1 MSITTICN
9 LICSIGI
16 IMNNNPTIE
25 KHRAEKIA
33 LHLDK
38 YKKQFKIPARIM
50 LGIWMHE
57 SAYKVNAVNH
67 KSKDYGIGQI
77 NERTI
82 KLYGIDKDRLLKD
95 LDYSIYKSVKVFSW
109 FYKNYPPKEAIKR
122 YNVGTRPTAIQREEA
137 KKYYKKVEKY
147 ALNQ

>member
-25 KHRAEKIA
+25 KHGAEKIA
-33 LHLDK
+33 LYLDK

-50 LGIWMHE
+50 LGIWMVE
-57 SAYKVNAVNH
+57 SSYKVDAVNH

-77 NERTI
+77 NEKTI
-82 KLYGIDKDRLLKD
+82 KAYKIDKDRLLKD

-109 FYKNYPPKEAIKR
+109 FYKRYPAKEAIKR
-122 YNVGTRPTAIQREEA
+122 YNVGTRTTAIQREEA